1 MFQQKCINVSD
12 PLKEGIFRMIN
23 LNDFIISQ
31 KTKDRHQ
38 TKFCMVSKRWWMFY
52 YVILIGL
59 FQLFPYY
66 AEATCPWAYEQLGFF
81 YFKIAPPE
89 IASF

>member
-38 TKFCMVSKRWWMFY
+38 TKVFS
-52 YVILIGL
+52 
-59 FQLFPYY
+59 
-66 AEATCPWAYEQLGFF
+66 
-81 YFKIAPPE
+81 
-89 IASF
+89 

>member
-38 TKFCMVSKRWWMFY
+38 TKVFSWAFMKKKK
-52 YVILIGL
+52 ILL
-59 FQLFPYY
+59 DQLARSAKY
-66 AEATCPWAYEQLGFF
+66 
-81 YFKIAPPE
+81 
-89 IASF
+89 